1 MADTLTSKGITL
13 LDPALNYD
21 VTKFNT
27 NFQKLSDGLG
37 SVICTSGTRPS
48 TGLYDGM
55 TLWETD
61 TRRFVVRVAG
71 AWVVVPGRAI
81 VADQTARAG
90 ITAPYDGMMVWRQDR
105 DWHEVYDGAAWRVV
119 GVAQCASVAI
129 RDGASGITSPYSGQL
144 CITTDTNTVW
154 QRVGSSWTSAVNRL
168 IAFSERITPSAGV
181 AGSSAQGVRR
191 LDSVLM
197 KLGCAYR
204 IYTGTLHPTSTVS
217 TDNLRVE
224 IRYNNAGLS
233 SASSTL
239 LPGAL
244 AFEAFGNTTT
254 LNAFYVPAADET
266 VSFALCV
273 ARDTGTGS
281 ASLYADTSRRT
292 QLFVEECPLVANT
305 GVNM

>member
-1 MADTLTSKGITL
+1 VADTLTSKGITL
-13 LDPALNYD
+13 FDPALNYD

-61 TRRFVVRVAG
+61 TRRFVVRVSS
-71 AWVVVPGRAI
+71 AWIVVASRTI
-81 VADQTARAG
+81 VADFAARAA
-90 ITAPYDGMMVWRQDR
+90 ITTPYDGMMVWRQDT
-105 DWHEVYDGAAWRVV
+105 DWNEVYDGAAWRVV
-119 GVAQCASVAI
+119 GVAHCASTAV
-129 RDGASGITSPYSGQL
+129 RDTVITNPYNGQL
-144 CITTDTNTVW
+144 CITTDTGTVW
-154 QRVGSSWTSAVNRL
+154 QRVAGSWTSAVNRL

-181 AGSSAQGVRR
+181 AGSSAMGVRR
-191 LDSVLM
+191 LDSVVM

-244 AFEAFGNTTT
+244 AFEAFGNTTS
-254 LNAFYVPAADET
+254 LNAFYVPAANET

-273 ARDTGTGS
+273 ARDTGSGS